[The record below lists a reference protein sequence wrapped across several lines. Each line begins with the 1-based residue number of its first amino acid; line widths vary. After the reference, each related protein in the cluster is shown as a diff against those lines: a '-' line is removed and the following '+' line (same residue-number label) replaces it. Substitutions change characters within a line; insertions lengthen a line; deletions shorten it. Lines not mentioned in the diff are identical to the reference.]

1 MATNK
6 ELQAIIDQQTNEIAE
21 LKVRIAELEVKAKGG
36 KGSGKKWTEE
46 QKANLKAVMAE
57 KAHQWTPEEKA
68 RMSETMKTSAHKWS
82 EEEKAQMSATM
93 KSAFAIIKDMRK
105 S

>member
-6 ELQAIIDQQTNEIAE
+6 ELQAIIDEQNI
-21 LKVRIAELEVKAKGG
+21 RIAELQARITELESKPKGG

-68 RMSETMKTSAHKWS
+68 RMSETMKQSAHKWS
-82 EEEKAQMSATM
+82 DEEKAQMSATM